1 MLTPEEIEFLKEA
14 KEPMSIDE
22 KSSSYTESMRAM
34 LGKEDELLNFEIT
47 QEEVDRMKK
56 EFGIDIKP
64 YKPKK

>member
-1 MLTPEEIEFLKEA
+1 MLSPEEIDFLKEA
-14 KEPMSIDE
+14 QKPMSIDE
-22 KSSSYTESMRAM
+22 KSSSYTESMSAM